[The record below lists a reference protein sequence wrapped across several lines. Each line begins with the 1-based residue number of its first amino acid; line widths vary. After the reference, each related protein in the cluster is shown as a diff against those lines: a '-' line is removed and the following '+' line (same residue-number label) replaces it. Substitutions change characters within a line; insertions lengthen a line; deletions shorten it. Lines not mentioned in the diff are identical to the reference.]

1 MFLYSTLYS
10 IRGFCHIWLGFN
22 WTKESHHELV
32 KSTSLMKLL
41 LFNTGWIEKK
51 VFENAVRSAMFCCSK
66 LCIWFGLVGY
76 FHSKI
81 CNFNDFYMQFEL
93 NLLNGTLWLYKQMLR
108 MRALLHQLG
117 IGNYGTLQN
126 KQKSYN
132 TILEVFGL
140 VVDLLTVE
148 MFLMHI
154 QF

>member
-1 MFLYSTLYS
+1 
-10 IRGFCHIWLGFN
+10 
-22 WTKESHHELV
+22 
-32 KSTSLMKLL
+32 
-41 LFNTGWIEKK
+41 
-51 VFENAVRSAMFCCSK
+51 
-66 LCIWFGLVGY
+66 
-76 FHSKI
+76 
-81 CNFNDFYMQFEL
+81 MQFEL
-93 NLLNGTLWLYKQMLR
+93 NLLNGTLWLYEQMLR